1 MTNTLS
7 DKIKP
12 LIQTTEDGSH
22 TLFVSEINESYHSL
36 FGAIQESKYIFI
48 DAALKFSGKKE
59 LSILEVGFGTG
70 LNAFLTYVEAA
81 NRGLFVDYTTIE
93 KFPVAFEEAIKLNY
107 PEKVSPENRA
117 VFNFLHFWQWNQP
130 VQITE
135 NFVFEKIQADFT
147 GYHHKSTYDIIYFDA
162 FSPEKQPEMWT
173 QELFEKLYDQCN
185 PGAILTTY
193 CAKGEVR
200 RRLISAGFSVER
212 LPGPPGK
219 RQILRAIKM

>member
-117 VFNFLHFWQWNQP
+117 VFNLYKLLKTLFLRRFKRILQGI
-130 VQITE
+130 ITSRLTILYTLMLFHRKS
-135 NFVFEKIQADFT
+135 NLKC
-147 GYHHKSTYDIIYFDA
+147 GHKSYSKNCTINVILV
-162 FSPEKQPEMWT
+162 
-173 QELFEKLYDQCN
+173 LF
-185 PGAILTTY
+185 
-193 CAKGEVR
+193 
-200 RRLISAGFSVER
+200 
-212 LPGPPGK
+212 
-219 RQILRAIKM
+219 